1 MAAIQERNSDHQLTE
16 PWFDAIRCHA
26 ERIVQEGRLP
36 VTTDGLYNAVGLT
49 EISQRANH
57 QAERIAIVMTAI
69 GFVQNR
75 KAIGNGNKQRGWWSS
90 APPAMIAAALD
101 FAEHLLSWN
110 ALAPMPNDKK
120 QTPPRFCGCSCWASD
135 HRHQHAAEGHHPSVT
150 AL

>member
-49 EISQRANH
+49 EIIQRANH
-57 QAERIAIVMTAI
+57 QAERIANVMTAI

-75 KAIGNGNKQRGWWSS
+75 KAVGNGNKQRGWWPSDQ
-90 APPAMIAAALD
+90 PDRP
-101 FAEHLLSWN
+101 
-110 ALAPMPNDKK
+110 KR
-120 QTPPRFCGCSCWASD
+120 RF
-135 HRHQHAAEGHHPSVT
+135 
-150 AL
+150 